1 MPFVMVIPRL
11 DLVFLAYNKAG
22 SSSIEAALHG
32 QRSAAWEAYARVGHQ
47 ALRRPGPWKHM
58 NAREFEQLFGWRAPV
73 TRMHRV
79 AVVRNPWDRMVSVYH
94 YQRQTVPDK
103 HEKATALE
111 FRDYVL
117 SGGSGSA
124 FTTFTDFAGDG
135 TGQLKVDTVLRVES
149 LDEDFTAL
157 CAARGLTGVSLPR
170 KNTSARGGY
179 RELYD
184 DETRELVAQ
193 RFAVDI
199 DRFGYT
205 F

>member
-1 MPFVMVIPRL
+1 MVLPDL

-22 SSSIEAALHG
+22 SSSIEAALRGH
-32 QRSAAWEAYARVGHQ
+32 RSTVWEAYARVGHK

-58 NAREFEQLFGWRAPV
+58 NAREFERLFGWRSGV
-73 TRMHRV
+73 IGMHRV

-103 HEKATALE
+103 HEKATSLD

-124 FTTFTDFAGDG
+124 FTTFADFAGDG
-135 TGQLKVDTVLRVES
+135 QGALKVDTVLRVES
-149 LDEDFTAL
+149 LDDDFSTL

-170 KNTSARGGY
+170 KNTSARGDY
-179 RELYD
+179 REMYD
-184 DETRELVAQ
+184 DETHAVVA
-193 RFAVDI
+193 RAFAVDI
-199 DRFGYT
+199 ERFGYA